1 MLNLWRASTT
11 RAFSLGLSPVCCR
24 FMEYEY
30 PAHLPVFTLWTWPGP
45 PTSSLEE
52 SCGTSVGT
60 DLKLRP
66 ESVSSEH
73 TLGLCLILDTICNVK
88 LGLNI
93 QITL

>member
-1 MLNLWRASTT
+1 MA
-11 RAFSLGLSPVCCR
+11 RAFSLGLSLVYCR
-24 FMEYEY
+24 FMKFAY
-30 PAHLPVFTLWTWPGP
+30 PAQPPVFALWTWPGP
-45 PTSSLEE
+45 PTSSLKE
-52 SCGTSVGT
+52 SCGASVGI

-73 TLGLCLILDTICNVK
+73 ALRLSLILDAVCNVK